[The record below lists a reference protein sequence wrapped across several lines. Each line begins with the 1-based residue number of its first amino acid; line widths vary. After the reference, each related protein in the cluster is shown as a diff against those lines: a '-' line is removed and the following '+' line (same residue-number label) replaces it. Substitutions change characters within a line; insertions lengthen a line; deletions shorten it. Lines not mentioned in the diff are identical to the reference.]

1 MFENIYIQKE
11 MKKKDIIE
19 TILFILNKILDFTSK
34 LDEETP
40 SIFDK
45 KEKEKPEKNKNQD
58 LSTDETSDKEND
70 NKNDNSFSDEEEKIP
85 LAEYIYHWIE
95 TLKFNENLLYLMM
108 MNLDKILNSKKIILT
123 EKNVNN
129 VLFTCMVITQKYHED
144 DIYSDKD
151 YSNLLKINCD
161 EFIEMQIKY
170 LECIDYSLLIE
181 KDDLE
186 QYKIKMKKIWRNSM
200 LFLLNG

>member
-1 MFENIYIQKE
+1 MFENIYIPQE
-11 MKKKDIIE
+11 MTKRDIIE

-70 NKNDNSFSDEEEKIP
+70 SKNDNSFSDEEEKIP
-85 LAEYIYHWIE
+85 LAEYIYYWIE

>member
-1 MFENIYIQKE
+1 MFENIYIPQE

-45 KEKEKPEKNKNQD
+45 KEKEKPEKNKNGD

-70 NKNDNSFSDEEEKIP
+70 NSFLEKEEDKIP

>member
-1 MFENIYIQKE
+1 MFENIYIPQE
-11 MKKKDIIE
+11 MTKRDIIE

-129 VLFTCMVITQKYHED
+129 VLFTCMVITQKYYED